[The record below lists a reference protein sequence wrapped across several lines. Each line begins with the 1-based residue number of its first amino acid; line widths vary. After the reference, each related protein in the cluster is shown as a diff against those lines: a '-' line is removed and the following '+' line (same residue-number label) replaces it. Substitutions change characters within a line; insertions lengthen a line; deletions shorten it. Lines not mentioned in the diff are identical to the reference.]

1 MNNMITKLV
10 ENLHKEELISEE
22 DKIIYLFGLKELISL
37 IINVFTIILIGII
50 FGELIGVMFFAISF
64 MTLRKY
70 AGGYHAPTPVR
81 CYMMTCTVLAGS
93 AIVLKNID
101 FSNGGIILGLCI
113 SAAVILI
120 MSPVECK
127 NKPLDSLEKKI
138 YRKKALFIWG
148 VGVVIAIS
156 CCWWFEVII
165 VTKSIMLANCI
176 LALSQIGESV
186 GKRNVY

>member
-50 FGELIGVMFFAISF
+50 FGELIGVMFFTISF

-81 CYMMTCTVLAGS
+81 CYMMTYTVLAGS

-101 FSNGGIILGLCI
+101 FSNGVIILGLCI
-113 SAAVILI
+113 SAAVILM

>member
-70 AGGYHAPTPVR
+70 AGGYHAPKPVR
-81 CYMMTCTVLAGS
+81 CYIMTCIVLAAT
-93 AIVLKNID
+93 AILLKNIH
-101 FSNGGIILGLCI
+101 FSVVAIVIGLCI
-113 SAAVILI
+113 SATIILT
-120 MSPVECK
+120 MTPVECK
-127 NKPLDSLEKKI
+127 NKPLDSLERKI
-138 YRKKALFIWG
+138 YRQKALFIWG
-148 VGVVIAIS
+148 IGIIIAI
-156 CCWWFEVII
+156 CCLWFEVII
-165 VTKSIMLANCI
+165 VSKCIMLANCMVA
-176 LALSQIGESV
+176 LAQIGESV